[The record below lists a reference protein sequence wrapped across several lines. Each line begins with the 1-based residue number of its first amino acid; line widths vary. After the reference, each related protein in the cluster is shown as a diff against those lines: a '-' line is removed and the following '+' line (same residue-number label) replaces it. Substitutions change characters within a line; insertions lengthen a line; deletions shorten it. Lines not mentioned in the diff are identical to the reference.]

1 MKQII
6 EAVRATLESCPP
18 DLAADLI
25 DRGIMLASGGAL
37 LHGLDQL
44 LSEETGLPVFVAEE
58 PLQAVARGTGIMLQE
73 IEAIQN

>member
-1 MKQII
+1 
-6 EAVRATLESCPP
+6 
-18 DLAADLI
+18 
-25 DRGIMLASGGAL
+25 MLAGGGAL